1 VLKVSQIKFESEL
14 KTQKNVEK
22 RKKMKQKKLMRK
34 RKYLESHPTAGD
46 STANKRDR
54 QDDSESD
61 SDSDDSDEQERTTAE
76 APSAAAEPSVDS
88 SVSGEP
94 APACEGKEPSKAPSD
109 PQTLSETPQR

>member
-61 SDSDDSDEQERTTAE
+61 SDDSDEQERTTAE

>member
-22 RKKMKQKKLMRK
+22 RKRMKQKKLMRK

-54 QDDSESD
+54 QDDSE